1 MRDKA
6 KHRGVFEHPAGSD
19 IWWILYY
26 DAAGRRHREKVGRWS
41 AARDAYIQRKGEI
54 RAGRFTSPSRKDRIS
69 FRTLA
74 EECLAAKKG
83 RLAPLSH
90 HNDTL
95 RLETLLEEFGTMPA
109 SGVTSTAIDD
119 LLRKMKET
127 RSGSTCNR
135 YRSLLSSIF
144 SFGVK
149 EGKVEQNPVRTVPKY
164 KENDFRI
171 RFLQDDEEI
180 ALRKEIRELCPD
192 REAEL
197 DLALYT
203 GIRRG
208 EQFSMTW
215 DAVDLGLGVITV
227 SGKTGRRFVPVNP
240 EARAALEKLYA
251 RSAGSSSVIP
261 ERKADVDGQ
270 RDWRRWFET
279 CLAEAKIE
287 NFTWHDLRHTFA
299 SRLVMR
305 GVDLRTVQE
314 LLGHKSI
321 LMTMRYAHL
330 SPDHK
335 AAAVAKLSPAAA
347 PAPARRKVVKIGRP
361 A

>member
-1 MRDKA
+1 MKERA
-6 KHRGVFEHPAGSD
+6 RHRGVYENPAGSD
-19 IWWILYY
+19 VWWILYY
-26 DAAGRRHREKVGRWS
+26 DGAGRRHREKVGRWS

-54 RAGRFTSPSRKDRIS
+54 RAGAFISPSRKDRIS
-69 FRTLA
+69 FRSLA
-74 EECLAAKKG
+74 ESCLAQKKG

-90 HNDTL
+90 HNDSL
-95 RLETLLEEFGTMPA
+95 RLKTLLEEFGTMSA
-109 SGVTSTAIDD
+109 SGVTSTAIDET
-119 LLRKMKET
+119 LRKMRET

-144 SFGVK
+144 SFGVRTG
-149 EGKVEQNPVRTVPKY
+149 EVEKNPVRQVPKY

-171 RFLQDDEEI
+171 RFLQDDEE
-180 ALRKEIRELCPD
+180 AELLKQVRELCPD

-197 DLALYT
+197 VLALHT
-203 GIRRG
+203 GMRRG
-208 EQFSMTW
+208 EQFSLTW
-215 DAVDLGLGVITV
+215 DAVDLGLGILTV
-227 SGKTGRRFVPVNP
+227 SGKSGRRFIPVNAD
-240 EARAALEKLYA
+240 ARQALEKLYKL
-251 RSAGSSSVIP
+251 SAGSSNVIP
-261 ERKADVDGQ
+261 ERKRERQ

-279 CLAEAKIE
+279 CISEAKIE

-299 SRLVMR
+299 SRLVMK

-335 AAAVAKLSPAAA
+335 AAAVAKLSPVAAAA
-347 PAPARRKVVKIGRP
+347 PAPTRRVVKIRKR